1 MTIAGNSVGYGHLNR
16 CLTLADY
23 ARGECINSSFL
34 LFCDTP
40 TFTSPRMTSYAWGV
54 APISTLKNGW
64 KSEALDKSNLCDI
77 AVIDLSR
84 FDLFDSLENVH
95 KFLFTIRGMAKKVAL
110 IDALGIEAFSKRALD
125 LPIDM
130 LVMPY
135 IGANINCNS
144 EWEILQGSDYAILSS
159 DYFNLP
165 TRTIQKFANRILI
178 SCGGSDPK
186 NFSIAILEALELI
199 PEFLEV
205 RIVIGPL
212 FHEKLIQELEIV
224 SSKSR
229 HEISL
234 IRSPNS
240 LADHM
245 IWSDIAMAT
254 TGLIKYELAATGT
267 PAILM
272 SIDKMHE
279 LVNEPF
285 SKIGSSVDID
295 INMSSRD
302 IADKVFTLL
311 IDYNARVIMSG
322 LGREKIDG
330 LGASRLM
337 EKILKKVPN
346 EKGSLYSRSTHR
358 G

>member
-1 MTIAGNSVGYGHLNR
+1 
-16 CLTLADY
+16 
-23 ARGECINSSFL
+23 
-34 LFCDTP
+34 
-40 TFTSPRMTSYAWGV
+40 MTSYVCGV

-64 KSEALDKSNLCDI
+64 KSETLEKSNLCEI

-84 FDLFDSLENVH
+84 FDLFDSLENVQ
-95 KFLFTIRGMAKKVAL
+95 KFLSTIRSMAQKVVL
-110 IDALGIEAFSKRALD
+110 IDALGIEAFSKKALD

-135 IGANINCNS
+135 VGADIDCNS
-144 EWEILQGSDYAILSS
+144 KWEILQGSDYAILSS

-165 TRTIQKFANRILI
+165 TRTIQKIANRILI

-186 NFSIAILEALELI
+186 NFSIAVLEAIELI

-212 FHEKLIQELEIV
+212 FHENLFQELMIA
-224 SSKSR
+224 SSRSR
-229 HEISL
+229 HKISL
-234 IRSPNS
+234 IKSPNS

-245 IWSDIAMAT
+245 IWSDIAIAT

-267 PAILM
+267 PAMLM
-272 SIDKMHE
+272 SIDRTHE

-295 INMSSRD
+295 INLSPRD
-302 IADKVFTLL
+302 IADRVLAL
-311 IDYNARVIMSG
+311 MIDYNARVIMSD

-337 EKILKKVPN
+337 NKILKKVPN
-346 EKGSLYSRSTHR
+346 E
-358 G
+358 